1 MELKKS
7 PKANLENKK
16 LLFLEIGLIVSLG
29 ITLFAFNYTTK
40 DVNTSTLEDNQV
52 ADEVEE
58 VMITH
63 ELDTPPPPPVEVP
76 EISFSDQIEIV
87 DDDIVVEDLVI
98 DSEDDEDFE
107 VVIFDYQEEV
117 VEEVVEEEAIPFQL
131 VEEKPSFQGGDA
143 NQFSKWVNQ
152 RLVYPEIAKENGVQ
166 GRVTLQFTV
175 EKDGTVT
182 KVKVLRGVD
191 PSLDK
196 EAVRVVSQSPKWKP
210 GKQRDR
216 AVPVTYTFPVIF
228 QLR

>member
-40 DVNTSTLEDNQV
+40 DVNTNTLEDNQV
-52 ADEVEE
+52 AEEVEE

-117 VEEVVEEEAIPFQL
+117 VEEVVEEEAIQ
-131 VEEKPSFQGGDA
+131 
-143 NQFSKWVNQ
+143 
-152 RLVYPEIAKENGVQ
+152 I
-166 GRVTLQFTV
+166 GRASCR
-175 EKDGTVT
+175 E
-182 KVKVLRGVD
+182 
-191 PSLDK
+191 
-196 EAVRVVSQSPKWKP
+196 RV
-210 GKQRDR
+210 
-216 AVPVTYTFPVIF
+216 
-228 QLR
+228 